1 MERKEMID
9 TLMMLY
15 CRRVKSLLSTDDDS
29 FIRKLIEL
37 MFNRFDEIST
47 MDGYEFYKEILES
60 NISGAFMVHTG
71 VKSAQ
76 CNVTE
81 LVNRLEEYIKLTI
94 KCFWPD
100 KTFKYN
106 PQASEEERQ
115 KQDYRKFLGGQIR
128 AMASDTTGKYKF
140 PIELDVATSRQIY
153 RTLYHVTLVRNDK
166 THLQGAGASAM
177 FVRCHYLETSEIL
190 LGYIL
195 YTYYYKC
202 LLDNKELL

>member
-15 CRRVKSLLSTDDDS
+15 SRRVKSLLGTDDDS
-29 FIRKLIEL
+29 FIRELIEL

-76 CNVTE
+76 SNVTE

-106 PQASEEERQ
+106 PQASEEERK
-115 KQDYRKFLGGQIR
+115 KQLMCEGIDDGQ
-128 AMASDTTGKYKF
+128 
-140 PIELDVATSRQIY
+140 
-153 RTLYHVTLVRNDK
+153 
-166 THLQGAGASAM
+166 
-177 FVRCHYLETSEIL
+177 
-190 LGYIL
+190 
-195 YTYYYKC
+195 
-202 LLDNKELL
+202 